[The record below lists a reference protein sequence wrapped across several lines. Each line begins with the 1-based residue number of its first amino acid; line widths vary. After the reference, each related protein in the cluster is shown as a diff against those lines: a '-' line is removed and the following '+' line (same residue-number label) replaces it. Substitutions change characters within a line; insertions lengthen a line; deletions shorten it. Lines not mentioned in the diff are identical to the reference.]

1 MGGGP
6 EVSLRRPSPS
16 LFLEDPPLGM
26 LHLHWMRCP
35 RVFPAAPSIGRVNT
49 TWISLSFPPPPPPSP
64 PSASYLPPSHG
75 VTAPGADV
83 GWKNN
88 SSPAVGDGGWGA
100 GEGPTRGRGIQREL
114 EGLVGVGRCSPP
126 RESEGWGGMRTCSRW
141 GHEWESR
148 GWHRSCSAIWWRLES
163 AGTRGQRGGIWGGG
177 IRGRGSTMGI
187 RGHGDMGTRGIRGH
201 GDKGAPAVRGHG
213 EYGDRGTRGLGDI
226 GTWRQGDTGTRR
238 KGDHFGVR
246 GQGAMGTWRQGDTAE
261 VRGQGGVGTRAWRQT
276 FPSPMGAPWGVDG
289 PPEGSEGRGQ
299 VRSGRG
305 HAQRGGEG
313 EWLEGGGVVEAA

>member
-1 MGGGP
+1 M
-6 EVSLRRPSPS
+6 RP
-16 LFLEDPPLGM
+16 
-26 LHLHWMRCP
+26 R
-35 RVFPAAPSIGRVNT
+35 
-49 TWISLSFPPPPPPSP
+49 
-64 PSASYLPPSHG
+64 
-75 VTAPGADV
+75 
-83 GWKNN
+83 
-88 SSPAVGDGGWGA
+88 
-100 GEGPTRGRGIQREL
+100 
-114 EGLVGVGRCSPP
+114 
-126 RESEGWGGMRTCSRW
+126 SRW

-177 IRGRGSTMGI
+177 DKGTDEHYGNTGTW
-187 RGHGDMGTRGIRGH
+187 GYGDT
-201 GDKGAPAVRGHG
+201 GDKGTWGQGSTTAVRGHG

-238 KGDHFGVR
+238 KGVRFGVR
-246 GQGAMGTWRQGDTAE
+246 GQGAMGTWRQGDTTE

-276 FPSPMGAPWGVDG
+276 LPSPMGAPRGVHG

-313 EWLEGGGVVEAA
+313 EWLEGGGVIEAA

>member
-1 MGGGP
+1 
-6 EVSLRRPSPS
+6 
-16 LFLEDPPLGM
+16 M

-49 TWISLSFPPPPPPSP
+49 TWISLSFPPHPPPPSP

-114 EGLVGVGRCSPP
+114 EGLVGVGRCCPP
-126 RESEGWGGMRTCSRW
+126 RESEGWGGMRPRSRW
-141 GHEWESR
+141 GHEWER
-148 GWHRSCSAIWWRLES
+148 
-163 AGTRGQRGGIWGGG
+163 RGGTDPAAPSGGAWRVRGHGDSVGGYGEGG

-201 GDKGAPAVRGHG
+201 GDKGAPRRYGDMGSMGTGGPGDWGTLGHG
-213 EYGDRGTRGLGDI
+213 DKGTRGQEGKGTTLGYVGRGQWGHGDRGTPRRYGGRGAWGHEH
-226 GTWRQGDTGTRR
+226 GGRR
-238 KGDHFGVR
+238 FLLPWGRRGEWTVRLRAARGV
-246 GQGAMGTWRQGDTAE
+246 AKC
-261 VRGQGGVGTRAWRQT
+261 GVGVATHR
-276 FPSPMGAPWGVDG
+276 GAGK
-289 PPEGSEGRGQ
+289 GSG
-299 VRSGRG
+299 
-305 HAQRGGEG
+305 
-313 EWLEGGGVVEAA
+313 

>member
-177 IRGRGSTMGI
+177 DKGTGEHYGNTGTWGYGDTGDKGTWGQGSTCGTGTWGVWGQGDPGTG
-187 RGHGDMGTRGIRGH
+187 GHWDMETRGH
-201 GDKGAPAVRGHG
+201 GDKKERGP
-213 EYGDRGTRGLGDI
+213 LW
-226 GTWRQGDTGTRR
+226 GTWAGGNGDMETGGHRGGTGAGGRGDTSMEADVSFSHG
-238 KGDHFGVR
+238 
-246 GQGAMGTWRQGDTAE
+246 GA
-261 VRGQGGVGTRAWRQT
+261 VG
-276 FPSPMGAPWGVDG
+276 
-289 PPEGSEGRGQ
+289 
-299 VRSGRG
+299 SGRS
-305 HAQRGGEG
+305 A
-313 EWLEGGGVVEAA
+313 